1 MIIVSVRES
10 SLISSIDIN
19 LSQYLLRFKK
29 QNCKLVS
36 CSCIIHKVI
45 EFPFCYITDTLLS
58 SRVLF
63 CCVVLLKAFSLF
75 CALLMFVLCWLL
87 SPSTAVVSGGR
98 RRYSRLSL
106 SFRPQLSQPMSL
118 LRPEGTC
125 PPASV
130 SAWGSIQSSTA
141 V

>member
-63 CCVVLLKAFSLF
+63 CCVVKSLF
-75 CALLMFVLCWLL
+75 LVLCSADVCALLTL
-87 SPSTAVVSGGR
+87 VSLHGR
-98 RRYSRLSL
+98 RVWRA
-106 SFRPQLSQPMSL
+106 
-118 LRPEGTC
+118 
-125 PPASV
+125 PAV
-130 SAWGSIQSSTA
+130 LQA
-141 V
+141 